1 MDQRLHG
8 VEPAANL
15 APKRVSIKS
24 VEVGSQSEADIER
37 VAANVSFGPQAVIGC
52 EARGRMVLSDCIY
65 VENRGSVSLTGRLSA
80 LRDMAMPGAEM
91 TTLTLD
97 DRIKAEQ
104 LKQEI
109 RKLESDQGEI
119 AARFAAYARC
129 SVEEQLALRLAFA
142 ENRKRIGHVSQEL
155 FRLVC

>member
-1 MDQRLHG
+1 
-8 VEPAANL
+8 
-15 APKRVSIKS
+15 
-24 VEVGSQSEADIER
+24 
-37 VAANVSFGPQAVIGC
+37 
-52 EARGRMVLSDCIY
+52 MVLSDCIY

-80 LRDMAMPGAEM
+80 LRGTAVPEAEM

-155 FRLVC
+155 LRLVC